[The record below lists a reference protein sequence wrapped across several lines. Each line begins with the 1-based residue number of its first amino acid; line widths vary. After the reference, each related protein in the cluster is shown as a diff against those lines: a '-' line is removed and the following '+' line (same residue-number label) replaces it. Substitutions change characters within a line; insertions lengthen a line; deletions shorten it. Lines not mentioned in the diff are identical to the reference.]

1 MAETSA
7 LRSDPKLYA
16 ILGLAGVGVLSS
28 TLVSPALPGMA
39 STFDLTEARVGMVM
53 TAFFLTAVVAIPTV
67 GVVTDVW
74 GRRRVFLGSLL
85 VYGVAGTLIG
95 FVDTFGFVLLL
106 RAVQGCAFPGLLP
119 MAITLI
125 GDLYDGAVATTA
137 QGYLTS
143 TTGFGGIV
151 SPLVAGVLVD
161 ISWRLPFWLYGISFA
176 AFVLCYWWLP
186 EPDAAPTDE
195 RSSAF
200 EDGQSSALESNAG
213 PNPTPGANR
222 SAVSNPASERSE
234 LANPGSTPNHE
245 QVREPDDANTGGNTS
260 AWIARASAWITRVS
274 GMIREVEDALTSE
287 ARTIICAVVA
297 LFFVRYALFT
307 FMPLYA
313 VTVLGTSEFIGGVAV
328 AVLGLGRF
336 VAAPYAGRLA
346 TRVSRPT
353 ILVSSLL
360 CFGVGT
366 WALLLTT
373 EPWAVIVILGL
384 TSVGDGFFDPVA
396 NDIVT
401 MSAPAAVRGRI
412 VSVLEVGKTGAIAV
426 SPVAFGVLLSASSY
440 TILFLTGGALMA
452 ITSGIVGLV
461 LFER

>member
-1 MAETSA
+1 MEESDT
-7 LRSDPKLYA
+7 LKSDPKLYA
-16 ILGLAGVGVLSS
+16 ILGLAGAGVLAS
-28 TLVSPALPGMA
+28 TLVSPALPGVA
-39 STFDLTEARVGMVM
+39 SKFDLTEARVGMVM
-53 TAFFLTAVVAIPTV
+53 TAFFLTAVVAIPIV
-67 GVVTDVW
+67 GIVTDVW

-85 VYGVAGTLIG
+85 VYGAAGTLIG
-95 FVDTFGFVLLL
+95 FVDTFAVVLLL

-125 GDLYDGAVATTA
+125 GDHYDGAVATTA

-143 TTGFGGIV
+143 ITGFGGIV
-151 SPLVAGVLVD
+151 SPLAAGVLVD
-161 ISWRLPFWLYGISFA
+161 ISWRLPFWLYGISFV

-186 EPDAAPTDE
+186 EPTASHTDQK
-195 RSSAF
+195 ST
-200 EDGQSSALESNAG
+200 ALESTAG

-222 SAVSNPASERSE
+222 PAVPNPAPERSE
-234 LANPGSTPNHE
+234 PATPGSTPDHE
-245 QVREPDDANTGGNTS
+245 QVREPGDANAGGNTSVLTARVS
-260 AWIARASAWITRVS
+260 AWIARLSEMV
-274 GMIREVEDALTSE
+274 REVEDALTSE
-287 ARTIICAVVA
+287 ARTVIAAVIA

-313 VTVLGTSEFIGGVAV
+313 VTVLGASEFIGGVAV

-346 TRVSRPT
+346 TWISRPT
-353 ILVSSLL
+353 VLVSSLL
-360 CFGVGT
+360 CFGAGT

-373 EPWAVIVILGL
+373 DPWAVIVILGL
-384 TSVGDGFFDPVA
+384 TSVGDGLFDPIA

-426 SPVAFGVLLSASSY
+426 SPAAFGLLLSASSY

-452 ITSGIVGLV
+452 ATAGTVGFV
-461 LFER
+461 LFDD

>member
-1 MAETSA
+1 MAETDV
-7 LRSDPKLYA
+7 LKSDPKLYA
-16 ILGLAGVGVLSS
+16 ILGLAGAGVLAS

-39 STFDLTEARVGMVM
+39 SAFDLTEARVGMVM
-53 TAFFLTAVVAIPTV
+53 TAFFLTAVIAIPTV
-67 GVVTDVW
+67 GIVTDVW

-85 VYGVAGTLIG
+85 VYGTAGALIG
-95 FVDTFGFVLLL
+95 FVDSFGLVLVL

-125 GDLYDGAVATTA
+125 GDLYDGTVATTA

-143 TTGFGGIV
+143 ITGFGGIV
-151 SPLVAGVLVD
+151 SPLIAGVLVD
-161 ISWRLPFWLYGISFA
+161 ISWQLPFWLYGISFV
-176 AFVLCYWWLP
+176 AFGLCYWWLP
-186 EPDAAPTDE
+186 EPDSAPTE
-195 RSSAF
+195 GEFST
-200 EDGQSSALESNAG
+200 LESTAG
-213 PNPTPGANR
+213 PNPTSESSRPTAP
-222 SAVSNPASERSE
+222 NPVPERSGSVNPSSVPDYE
-234 LANPGSTPNHE
+234 QARESANA
-245 QVREPDDANTGGNTS
+245 DTGGNSS
-260 AWIARASAWITRVS
+260 ARIARVWR
-274 GMIREVEDALTSE
+274 MIREVEAALTSK
-287 ARTIICAVVA
+287 ARTIICAVIS

-313 VTVLGTSEFIGGVAV
+313 VNVLETSEFLGGVAV

-360 CFGVGT
+360 CFGAGT

-373 EPWAVIVILGL
+373 DPWAVIVILGL
-384 TSVGDGFFDPVA
+384 TSIGDGLFDPVA

-412 VSVLEVGKTGAIAV
+412 VSVLEVGKTGAIAL
-426 SPVAFGVLLSASSY
+426 SPVAFGFLLSASSY
-440 TILFLTGGALMA
+440 TILFLTGGTLMA
-452 ITSGIVGLV
+452 ITAGIVGFV
-461 LFER
+461 LFDE

>member
-1 MAETSA
+1 MTGANA
-7 LRSDPKLYA
+7 LKTDPKLYA

-67 GVVTDVW
+67 GAVTDIW
-74 GRRRVFLGSLL
+74 GRRTVFLWSLL
-85 VYGVAGTLIG
+85 VYGAAGVLIG
-95 FVDTFGFVLLL
+95 FVDTFAVILLL
-106 RAVQGCAFPGLLP
+106 RAIQGCAFPGLLP

-125 GDLYDGAVATTA
+125 GDLYDGATATTA

-143 TTGFGGIV
+143 ITGLGGIV
-151 SPLVAGVLVD
+151 SPLAAGVLVD
-161 ISWRLPFWLYGISFA
+161 VSWRLPFWLYGITFV
-176 AFVLCYWWLP
+176 AFVVCYFWLP
-186 EPDAAPTDE
+186 EPD
-195 RSSAF
+195 SS
-200 EDGQSSALESNAG
+200 
-213 PNPTPGANR
+213 PNPETGTRESSGAGTPEKPGTGTVGNPDTPPLGDTP
-222 SAVSNPASERSE
+222 SPAVSSRI
-234 LANPGSTPNHE
+234 GTM
-245 QVREPDDANTGGNTS
+245 VREVWN
-260 AWIARASAWITRVS
+260 
-274 GMIREVEDALTSE
+274 ALTRE
-287 ARTIICAVVA
+287 AGIVIFGVIV

-307 FMPLYA
+307 FIPLYA
-313 VTVLGTSEFIGGVAV
+313 VTVLGTSELIGGVAV

-373 EPWAVIVILGL
+373 DTWAVIAILGL
-384 TSVGDGFFDPVA
+384 TSMGDGLFDPVA

-401 MSAPAAVRGRI
+401 MSAPADVRGRI
-412 VSVLEVGKTGAIAV
+412 VSVLEVGKTGAISV
-426 SPVAFGVLLSASSY
+426 SPVAFGFLLSVSSY
-440 TILFLTGGALMA
+440 AMLFLTGGALMA
-452 ITSGIVGLV
+452 ITAVIVGLV
-461 LFER
+461 LFDS